1 MRVSKNIK
9 DYIAKKVNEAY
20 QPRLNEI
27 DLQYKCDRE
36 KLILRIKS
44 AVAECEEKVKAIVAD
59 SGDGWNYQPYSYGY
73 RSTEDGYLSFYE
85 PRDKEAE
92 IRFRDMKNNLNA
104 EKNEKIEEI
113 IVALELGGDKNTL
126 DEMLSNL

>member
-1 MRVSKNIK
+1 MRVSKNIRG
-9 DYIAKKVNEAY
+9 YIEKKANEAF
-20 QPRLNEI
+20 QPRINEI

-36 KLILRIKS
+36 KLIMRIKS
-44 AVAECEEKVKAIVAD
+44 AVAECEEKIKAIVAD
-59 SGDGWNYQPYSYGY
+59 SGDGWNYQPYNYGY
-73 RSTEDGYLSFYE
+73 HSSEDGYLSFHE

-92 IRFRDMKNNLNA
+92 IRFRDMKNNLIA

-126 DEMLSNL
+126 DEMLNNL